1 MKSAHLGRPSIL
13 LGALLVGPSAFA
25 PETSAQSGS
34 TPGRQ
39 LSNAVAEVLRSPFY
53 GHRAPL
59 GLGGQGLLLPAVL
72 YPYAAQGREDWA
84 TSWSTGLLNAE
95 APLQEVVPSPN
106 RLIGVTT
113 LGAIA
118 SHITTALFLRCQFG
132 YSNNDP
138 GRYTELGRPD
148 VIGFPPGEGESVCR
162 YFNTGSELVAGGF
175 LVLVPTL
182 TTAGAATLAGSE
194 FLRAVG
200 GSALGFLG
208 SFLFY
213 GGMSE
218 MANEKAIEDL
228 QILTWFMGGLIH
240 GLTAAYFSG

>member
-1 MKSAHLGRPSIL
+1 MNSRLSTQSVIL
-13 LGALLVGPSAFA
+13 FTAISVTLTTLA
-25 PETSAQSGS
+25 PETSAQSRP
-34 TPGRQ
+34 TPERQ
-39 LSNAVAEVLRSPFY
+39 LSDAVAEVLRSPF
-53 GHRAPL
+53 HAHHALL
-59 GLGGQGLLLPAVL
+59 GLGGQGLLLPAVG
-72 YPYAAQGREDWA
+72 YPNAAQGRPM
-84 TSWSTGLLNAE
+84 SLSTGLLNAE
-95 APLQEVVPSPN
+95 APLQEGVPSPN
-106 RLIGVTT
+106 RLVGMTT

-138 GRYTELGRPD
+138 GRYTELGRPG

-213 GGMSE
+213 RGMSE
-218 MANEKAIEDL
+218 MANEKSIEDL

-240 GLTAAYFSG
+240 GFTAAYFSG

>member
-1 MKSAHLGRPSIL
+1 MKPAHLVRSSIL
-13 LGALLVGPSAFA
+13 LGALLVALAAFA
-25 PETSAQSGS
+25 PETSAQSRP
-34 TPGRQ
+34 TPERH
-39 LSNAVAEVLRSPFY
+39 LSDAVAEVLRSPF
-53 GHRAPL
+53 HAHHALL
-59 GLGGQGLLLPAVL
+59 GLGGQGLLLPAVG
-72 YPYAAQGREDWA
+72 YPNAAQGRPM
-84 TSWSTGLLNAE
+84 SLSRGLLNAE
-95 APLQEVVPSPN
+95 APLQEGVPSPN
-106 RLIGVTT
+106 RLVGVTT

-132 YSNNDP
+132 HYNNDP
-138 GRYTELGRPD
+138 GRYTELGRPG

-213 GGMSE
+213 RGMSE
-218 MANEKAIEDL
+218 MANEKSIEDL